1 MYMITS
7 INGDVSHVVSKIND
21 LISFYNIYS
30 ENGTEYPYYI
40 ENIDI
45 LNLKELKYEISLE
58 FFNVLVNIAKIRPTI
73 KVKVIE
79 EVDIEKFESRLVLTG
94 GERILHHGYT
104 IALCHKGNCL
114 YVLCN
119 NEIYFPTY
127 VIIKWQNTFGAK
139 PYCIK
144 G

>member
-1 MYMITS
+1 MTI
-7 INGDVSHVVSKIND
+7 
-21 LISFYNIYS
+21 
-30 ENGTEYPYYI
+30 
-40 ENIDI
+40 
-45 LNLKELKYEISLE
+45 KELKYEISLE
-58 FFNVLVNIAKIRPTI
+58 FFQVLVNLVNIQHTS

-79 EVDIEKFESRLVLTG
+79 EVDIEKFEARLVLTG
-94 GERILHHGYT
+94 GERLIHHGYT
-104 IALCHKGNCL
+104 IAVCYKDNCL

-127 VIIKWQNTFGAK
+127 VIINWQRTFGVK